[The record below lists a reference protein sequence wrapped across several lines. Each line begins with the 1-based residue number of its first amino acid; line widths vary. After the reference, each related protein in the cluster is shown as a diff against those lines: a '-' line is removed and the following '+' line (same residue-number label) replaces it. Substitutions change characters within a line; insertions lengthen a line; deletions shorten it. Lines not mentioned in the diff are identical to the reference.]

1 MPVQLHHEND
11 HTYRMDVNGLLR
23 RDEYAVC
30 ESEMSAAIKDHGS
43 VKLLCVLRDFQG
55 WESHPG
61 WSDLS
66 FYSKSANAIT
76 RIAIVGPE
84 KWRDEALIFA
94 AAGLRPAP
102 VEFFPESNLTQAR
115 NWLSADG
122 AVQAGQ
128 ERQ

>member
-1 MPVQLHHEND
+1 MPIQLHHEND
-11 HTYRMDVNGLLR
+11 STYRMDVNGRLG
-23 RDEYAVC
+23 RDEYVVC
-30 ESEMSAAIKDHGS
+30 ESEMSEAIRNRGS
-43 VKLLCVLRDFQG
+43 IKLLCVLRDFEG

-61 WSDLS
+61 WSDLT

-76 RIAIVGPE
+76 RIAIVGAE

-115 NWLSADG
+115 DWLSADS

>member
-1 MPVQLHHEND
+1 
-11 HTYRMDVNGLLR
+11 MDINGLLR
-23 RDEYAVC
+23 RDEYVVC

-43 VKLLCVLRDFQG
+43 VKLLCVLHDFEG

-102 VEFFPESNLTQAR
+102 VEFFPESTLAQAR
-115 NWLSADG
+115 NWLSADS
-122 AVQAGQ
+122 AVHAAQQ
-128 ERQ
+128 RQ